1 MEKRR
6 ISIFAPFESVQEGIE
21 RLTDIVDNCNDKNAR
36 MAGLIAIGQLV
47 ETINEE
53 ARIEFKEVEDA

>member
-1 MEKRR
+1 MEKQR

-21 RLTDIVDNCNDKNAR
+21 RLTDIVDNCNDTNAR